1 MSIIEDPPPV
11 INDNTYLIHFRTNNH
26 GSSLHMNRHFDVY
39 IVKNMVFGQALVKCY
54 VIFNILLQAN
64 YGNGHDCETLAGNST
79 EKLRCRLFSNYNS
92 SISRKTTSEDYLQI
106 LDLEVFYA
114 DINVSGILQLIGT
127 AKSMWKDEQL
137 TWEPNEYNDTR
148 SLDIGNH
155 FHQIWKPDFIL
166 INNAF
171 IKNKPLLDSGGVT
184 TVMHNG
190 TVTFWTNYISIQATC
205 PVIVKIRPWYNHTC
219 QLDFKTS
226 SLNPLFTI
234 HHQSESSLP
243 KIVNNSDRL
252 NSGNESPWTVS
263 KTERVKSIGD
273 NHTSSDYAIS
283 IQVEL
288 NRNIGV
294 FKSTRCV
301 PFASSYEVEV
311 KCHLFSK
318 SNLLLPSPT
327 AFVQTFWGTLAT
339 VIISYVDLNIEDG
352 TLLLIGYMKM
362 KWEDERTVWDPK
374 KFGGVWLLD
383 IDDADSVW
391 KPNLIFNNNLFQEDS
406 MNNRSFGTDDL
417 KVLFNSEWHWKSAIK
432 ILTKCDVSSNGW
444 PWDPQKCELDFT
456 LNTPVVD
463 LLLYYHM
470 GSKHEV
476 PSLWTITSFQQVRDL
491 LKLKVEIT
499 LEMNSNTRQVVLLS
513 TFIAVSLV
521 MLISFLIPPMSGMK
535 LTSKI
540 SSTLLLILFLL
551 MMISSIPNFSIKA
564 YNFVIGLVVLLLIL
578 GVSSCLTTKLVR
590 FARITHSSLVEQG
603 AISEESKCEN
613 SKVDTLQLLPMTSAD
628 DECTSEESLLNR
640 NGNKWLNV
648 AVVVELSSFGICLIV
663 VIFLIMGL

>member
-1 MSIIEDPPPV
+1 
-11 INDNTYLIHFRTNNH
+11 
-26 GSSLHMNRHFDVY
+26 
-39 IVKNMVFGQALVKCY
+39 
-54 VIFNILLQAN
+54 
-64 YGNGHDCETLAGNST
+64 
-79 EKLRCRLFSNYNS
+79 
-92 SISRKTTSEDYLQI
+92 
-106 LDLEVFYA
+106 
-114 DINVSGILQLIGT
+114 
-127 AKSMWKDEQL
+127 MWKDEQL
-137 TWEPNEYNDTR
+137 TWEPNEYNDTQ

-190 TVTFWTNYISIQATC
+190 TVIFWTNYISIQATC
-205 PVIVKIRPWYNHTC
+205 PVTVKIRPWYNHTC

-243 KIVNNSDRL
+243 RILNNSDRS
-252 NSGNESPWTVS
+252 NSGIESPWTVS
-263 KTERVKSIGD
+263 KTERVTSIDG

-283 IQVEL
+283 IDVEL
-288 NRNIGV
+288 NRNIGI

-301 PFASSYEVEV
+301 PFSNTYKDEI

-318 SNLLLPSPT
+318 FNLLLPSPSG
-327 AFVQTFWGTLAT
+327 FVQTPYSPLITA
-339 VIISYVDLNIEDG
+339 IISYVDLNIEDG
-352 TLLLIGYMKM
+352 TLLLIGYKII
-362 KWEDERTVWDPK
+362 KWEDERMVWDTK
-374 KFGGVWLLD
+374 KFGNMWHLD

-391 KPNLIFNNNLFQEDS
+391 KPNLVLNNNLIQEDS
-406 MNNRSFGTDDL
+406 INKRSFGTDDL
-417 KVLFNSEWHWKSAIK
+417 RVLDNGDCHWKYSIK
-432 ILTKCDVSSNGW
+432 ILTKCDMSSNGW
-444 PWDPQKCELDFT
+444 PWDPQKCQLDFT
-456 LNTPVVD
+456 LSTPAVD
-463 LLLYYHM
+463 FLSFKYHL
-470 GSKHEV
+470 GYLHGV
-476 PSLWTITSFQQVRDL
+476 PSLWTITSFQQVQDL

-499 LEMNSNTRQVVLLS
+499 LKMNSNTGQVVLLS

-551 MMISSIPNFSIKA
+551 MMISSIPNFSTKA

-578 GVSSCLTTKLVR
+578 GVSSCVTAKLVQ
-590 FARITHSSLVEQG
+590 FSRIKHSSLVEQG

-613 SKVDTLQLLPMTSAD
+613 SKVDTLQLQPMTSTD

-663 VIFLIMGL
+663 VIFLIMSL